1 MDWSLN
7 FGVQVVLHTQQC
19 WQVPHSTDASEREK
33 GLQNILSYVE
43 QGYIR
48 QTGSMEPLNDVPR

>member
-7 FGVQVVLHTQQC
+7 FGVQVVPHTQQC
-19 WQVPHSTDASEREK
+19 WQVPHSTDASEGEK